1 MTESSVCLNWPCNV
15 MWADVFIEQLVRRS
29 FSLSRVLQLCGVPE
43 DLAAFPDDLWG
54 HRDHRPRAQPAM
66 MTERAA
72 VYTSGS
78 PRAAEIQRPLCIWR
92 HEMEI
97 SQLQGLFH
105 HISFSVWYICNIII
119 PHIRGWGWMNETW
132 QQFPVKMMRMSMF
145 SSVVLND
152 PECSQA

>member
-1 MTESSVCLNWPCNV
+1 MGRCFYRAARSK
-15 MWADVFIEQLVRRS
+15 VFL
-29 FSLSRVLQLCGVPE
+29 SLSRVLQLCGVPE

-92 HEMEI
+92 HETLGNKSI
-97 SQLQGLFH
+97 TGTLPSHKL
-105 HISFSVWYICNIII
+105 
-119 PHIRGWGWMNETW
+119 
-132 QQFPVKMMRMSMF
+132 
-145 SSVVLND
+145 
-152 PECSQA
+152 